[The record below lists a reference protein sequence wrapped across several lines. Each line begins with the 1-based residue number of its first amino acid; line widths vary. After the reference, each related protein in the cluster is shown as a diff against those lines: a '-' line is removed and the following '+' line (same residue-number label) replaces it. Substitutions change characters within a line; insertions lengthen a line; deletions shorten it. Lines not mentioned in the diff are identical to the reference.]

1 MAKTLE
7 LRLTKFPPRRLSTYL
22 AAASM
27 GYQHEESL
35 SKEEANQEV
44 SKVPTDKGCKSITG
58 ITAGL
63 KQLLSSNSS
72 QRD

>member
-1 MAKTLE
+1 MANTRTQVNQVPTEKTVDI
-7 LRLTKFPPRRLSTYL
+7 PCS
-22 AAASM
+22 SHM

-63 KQLLSSNSS
+63 KQLFSSNSS